1 MTETPK
7 SLRVHI
13 GIFGRAN
20 AGKSSLLNLIAG
32 QSLAIVSEIAGTTT
46 DVVRKSME
54 LAPLGPVAFLD
65 TAGIDDQSNLGEQR
79 TAKTLEALA
88 SSDIVLVVAPPGQ
101 WGLFEQQIAD
111 KARAQNT
118 PVIPVVTKIDLQPA
132 DPDWLN
138 RIEAECGTKALAV
151 SCVQAASDHA
161 VREQFLNRL
170 ASALLAV
177 CPESLLSP
185 PPLLGDLISRAEKTA
200 TAPPVAVLV
209 VPVDSG
215 APKGR
220 LILPQVQAIRD
231 ALDSGIAA
239 CVVRECEYEGFL
251 SSLSRAPD
259 LVVCDSQVARFVAER
274 TPSESALTTFS
285 ILFSRAKGDIVS
297 MAAGAARIQSLKP
310 EDRVLVAEAC
320 THHAMKDDIGTV
332 KIPRWLR
339 KAAGPGVRID
349 HARGRDYPDTL
360 AEYAL
365 VIHCGSCTLTRREM
379 LVRIQKAKEAGAPI
393 TNYGIAIS
401 ALQGVAER
409 MLEPFPE
416 ALSAWRTALA
426 ADKVQISERT
436 ISMEAP

>member
-151 SCVQAASDHA
+151 SCAQAASDHA

-231 ALDSGIAA
+231 AL
-239 CVVRECEYEGFL
+239 
-251 SSLSRAPD
+251 
-259 LVVCDSQVARFVAER
+259 
-274 TPSESALTTFS
+274 
-285 ILFSRAKGDIVS
+285 
-297 MAAGAARIQSLKP
+297 
-310 EDRVLVAEAC
+310 
-320 THHAMKDDIGTV
+320 
-332 KIPRWLR
+332 
-339 KAAGPGVRID
+339 
-349 HARGRDYPDTL
+349 
-360 AEYAL
+360 
-365 VIHCGSCTLTRREM
+365 
-379 LVRIQKAKEAGAPI
+379 
-393 TNYGIAIS
+393 
-401 ALQGVAER
+401 
-409 MLEPFPE
+409 
-416 ALSAWRTALA
+416 
-426 ADKVQISERT
+426 
-436 ISMEAP
+436 

>member
-1 MTETPK
+1 
-7 SLRVHI
+7 
-13 GIFGRAN
+13 
-20 AGKSSLLNLIAG
+20 
-32 QSLAIVSEIAGTTT
+32 
-46 DVVRKSME
+46 
-54 LAPLGPVAFLD
+54 
-65 TAGIDDQSNLGEQR
+65 
-79 TAKTLEALA
+79 
-88 SSDIVLVVAPPGQ
+88 
-101 WGLFEQQIAD
+101 
-111 KARAQNT
+111 
-118 PVIPVVTKIDLQPA
+118 
-132 DPDWLN
+132 
-138 RIEAECGTKALAV
+138 
-151 SCVQAASDHA
+151 

-170 ASALLAV
+170 AAALLAV

-379 LVRIQKAKEAGAPI
+379 LVRIQKAKEAGVPI

-416 ALSAWRTALA
+416 ALSAWRTALG
-426 ADKVQISERT
+426 ADKAQISERT